1 MRRKKMFLKSK
12 IGLFKKSLFLCLFLI
27 VGSFAA
33 TINAAEKT
41 EFVINDEP
49 FIFRNKKLSPT
60 EKYTPQELQKKLGK
74 ADGSS
79 NKENFLEIL
88 YKDEGVTFL
97 FDNKNYFYGFSFFL
111 MKEDMKPVKI
121 YDLEITKD
129 DTYQSIQKKIKAF
142 KITYNLYEQEGS
154 NPMIDMEFVSKKFGK
169 VNTTIVCSRYEKQ
182 NVLLVAVVYM
192 DIANR

>member
-1 MRRKKMFLKSK
+1 MFLKRK
-12 IGLFKKSLFLCLFLI
+12 IDLFKKSLFLCLFLI
-27 VGSFAA
+27 MGSFAA

-97 FDNKNYFYGFSFFL
+97 FDNKNYFCGFSFFL
-111 MKEDMKPVKI
+111 MKEDINPVKI
-121 YDLEITKD
+121 YDLAITKD

-169 VNTTIVCSRYEKQ
+169 VNTTIVCSQSGKQ
-182 NVLLVAVVYM
+182 DVLFVAVVYM
-192 DIANR
+192 DIANK

>member
-1 MRRKKMFLKSK
+1 MFLKNK
-12 IGLFKKSLFLCLFLI
+12 IDLFKKSLFLCLFLI
-27 VGSFAA
+27 MGSFAA
-33 TINAAEKT
+33 TINAAEKA

-97 FDNKNYFYGFSFFL
+97 FDNKNYFCGFSFFF
-111 MKEDMKPVKI
+111 MKEDINPVKI
-121 YDLEITKD
+121 YDLAITKD
-129 DTYQSIQKKIKAF
+129 DTYQSIQKKIKALN
-142 KITYNLYEQEGS
+142 ITYNLYEQEG
-154 NPMIDMEFVSKKFGK
+154 NNHVIDMEFVSKKFGK
-169 VNTTIVCSRYEKQ
+169 VNTTIMCSRYEKQ

-192 DIANR
+192 DIANK

>member
-1 MRRKKMFLKSK
+1 MFLKSK

-33 TINAAEKT
+33 TINAAEKA

-60 EKYTPQELQKKLGK
+60 EKYTPQELQKKIGK

-79 NKENFLEIL
+79 NKENFIEIL

-97 FDNKNYFYGFSFFL
+97 FDNKNYFCGFSFF
-111 MKEDMKPVKI
+111 
-121 YDLEITKD
+121 
-129 DTYQSIQKKIKAF
+129 
-142 KITYNLYEQEGS
+142 
-154 NPMIDMEFVSKKFGK
+154 
-169 VNTTIVCSRYEKQ
+169 
-182 NVLLVAVVYM
+182 
-192 DIANR
+192 

>member
-1 MRRKKMFLKSK
+1 MLLKTK
-12 IGLFKKSLFLCLFLI
+12 IDLFKKNLFLCLFLI
-27 VGSFAA
+27 MGSFAA
-33 TINAAEKT
+33 TLNAAEKA
-41 EFVINDEP
+41 EFIINDDP

-60 EKYTPQELQKKLGK
+60 EKYTPQELQKKIGK

-97 FDNKNYFYGFSFFL
+97 FDNKNYFCGFSFFF

-121 YDLEITKD
+121 YGLEITKD
-129 DTYQSIQKKIKAF
+129 DTYQSIQKKIKAL

-182 NVLLVAVVYM
+182 NVLLVAILYM
-192 DIANR
+192 DIANK

>member
-1 MRRKKMFLKSK
+1 MFLKRK
-12 IGLFKKSLFLCLFLI
+12 IDLFKKSLFLCLFLI
-27 VGSFAA
+27 MGSFAA

-97 FDNKNYFYGFSFFL
+97 FDNKNYFCGFSFFL
-111 MKEDMKPVKI
+111 MKEDINPVEI
-121 YDLEITKD
+121 YDLVITKD

-169 VNTTIVCSRYEKQ
+169 VNTTIVCSQSGKQ
-182 NVLLVAVVYM
+182 DVLFVAVLYM
-192 DIANR
+192 DIANK